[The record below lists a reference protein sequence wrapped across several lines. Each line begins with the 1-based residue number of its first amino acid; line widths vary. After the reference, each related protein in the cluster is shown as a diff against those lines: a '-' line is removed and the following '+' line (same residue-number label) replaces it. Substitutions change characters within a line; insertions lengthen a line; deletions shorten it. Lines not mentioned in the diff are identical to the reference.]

1 MTGQSSPQQQQQQQG
16 CSLLLLYS
24 VFIPQDLLR
33 ISVMVAVF
41 VVVVF
46 VCIVSDS
53 TVMNICYTVLCSDS
67 KYVVLQFKMKLI
79 PV

>member
-1 MTGQSSPQQQQQQQG
+1 MA
-16 CSLLLLYS
+16 
-24 VFIPQDLLR
+24 
-33 ISVMVAVF
+33 MVV
-41 VVVVF
+41 VLDVVVF
-46 VCIVSDS
+46 VCIVSDI